1 MQTLQ
6 NVMQCL
12 HCSTGNCEHD
22 KRQVF
27 IRKNETV
34 KFGPHHSFILGL
46 KQSMIEFKRKKSTN
60 KVFYFVNPYL
70 KLYFDVLSSSIQGS
84 NSTSNKQI
92 SDESFLTG
100 SVGINVTVGS
110 DREN

>member
-1 MQTLQ
+1 MT
-6 NVMQCL
+6 NA
-12 HCSTGNCEHD
+12 
-22 KRQVF
+22 
-27 IRKNETV
+27 
-34 KFGPHHSFILGL
+34 KFLYGRMKLSSLGLIIALFWGL

-70 KLYFDVLSSSIQGS
+70 KLYFDVLSYSIQGS